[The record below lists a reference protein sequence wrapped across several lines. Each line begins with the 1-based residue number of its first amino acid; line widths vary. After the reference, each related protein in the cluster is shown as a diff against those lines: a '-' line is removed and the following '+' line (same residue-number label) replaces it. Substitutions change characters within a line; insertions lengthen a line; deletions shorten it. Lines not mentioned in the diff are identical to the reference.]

1 MCYLVV
7 DASPAIKPFYVTR
20 DVDVS
25 DLLRRSGP
33 QYNISQVYFRRPER
47 ALHNTL
53 DNLFTR
59 DG

>member
-7 DASPAIKPFYVTR
+7 DASPTIKPFYVTR

-25 DLLRRSGP
+25 DLRRRSD
-33 QYNISQVYFRRPER
+33 YNISQVYFRLSER